1 MKINEDNRL
10 YLDHFIIVIALP
22 ALFYDCLIVWSGII
36 LLALSELLCKTA
48 KRDRVTQNKYFYILL
63 LSLLAYVCCGGCFV
77 WLP

>member
-36 LLALSELLCKTA
+36 ILALPELLCKPA
-48 KRDRVTQNKYFYILL
+48 KRDQIT
-63 LSLLAYVCCGGCFV
+63 
-77 WLP
+77 